1 MKLNLKERNGITLI
15 ALVITIIVLLILA
28 GVTIA
33 TLTGDNGILGK
44 AKTAKTTNDEE
55 KAKEQINI
63 AVMGS
68 YGKDGELNYDDLT
81 KNLRQIGIKGLPKE
95 ASYPLEVTLDG
106 VSATIKANGEV
117 NFTTSG
123 GYTQTGDTITSPD
136 GKTMKVGDY
145 VDYNPTIASKDG
157 TKVEES
163 KLSYTSPTGTASEHG
178 NGYSEQ
184 TFKATKNTQWRV
196 LSIEN
201 GTVELI
207 SRNGIKT
214 FDKDLDFFIKGARG
228 YLYAEQELNEVC
240 KIFGYGY
247 GADTTKGGSYTVGG
261 PLDTLV
267 TGKIEGTGARSITV
281 EDINKIAGVY
291 EENGQMKYSD
301 GTIINS
307 NYGDTTKPTENI
319 KFPTIDI
326 NKGDNIT
333 GISKLAQLKNVKN
346 TEYSYK
352 KDKMANQ
359 DISEIL
365 FENNYWLASRS
376 INTESMYSF
385 CVSFVFGQN
394 VYIGYT
400 GVCYDLDGDFIERDL
415 SGTIRPI
422 VTLKKNV
429 IDLSNIDSNP
439 EGINVWHLK

>member
-1 MKLNLKERNGITLI
+1 MNIIKKFRKSEKGSITVMVLSAMLFLIGTITVSYFAMSNKSIDQNKKVSQIAKQYKASDEDMENEYQKAVNNLKVEDY
-15 ALVITIIVLLILA
+15 V
-28 GVTIA
+28 
-33 TLTGDNGILGK
+33 
-44 AKTAKTTNDEE
+44 
-55 KAKEQINI
+55 
-63 AVMGS
+63 
-68 YGKDGELNYDDLT
+68 
-81 KNLRQIGIKGLPKE
+81 
-95 ASYPLEVTLDG
+95 
-106 VSATIKANGEV
+106 
-117 NFTTSG
+117 
-123 GYTQTGDTITSPD
+123 
-136 GKTMKVGDY
+136 KVGDY

-163 KLSYTSPTGTASEHG
+163 KLSYTSPIGTASEHG
-178 NGYSEQ
+178 NGKTEQ
-184 TFKATKNTQWRV
+184 TFKATANTKWRV
-196 LSIEN
+196 LSIKN

-207 SRNGIKT
+207 SENVIKT
-214 FDKDLDFFIKGARG
+214 FDTNSEFVLRGARG
-228 YLYAEQELNEVC
+228 YLYAEQELNEAC

-247 GADTTKGGSYTVGG
+247 GADITKGGNYTVGG

-346 TEYSYK
+346 TEYSYT

-365 FENNYWLASRS
+365 FGNNYWLASRS
-376 INTESMYSF
+376 INTESTYDF
-385 CVSFVFGQN
+385 CVSYVYGQN
-394 VYIGYT
+394 VYIGNA
-400 GVCYDLDGDFIERDL
+400 GVCYDLDGNFIERDL

>member
-1 MKLNLKERNGITLI
+1 MNIIKKFRKSEKGSITVMVLSAMLFLIGTITVSYFAMSNKSIDQNKKVSQIAKQYKASDEDMENEYQKAVNNLKVEDY
-15 ALVITIIVLLILA
+15 V
-28 GVTIA
+28 
-33 TLTGDNGILGK
+33 
-44 AKTAKTTNDEE
+44 
-55 KAKEQINI
+55 
-63 AVMGS
+63 
-68 YGKDGELNYDDLT
+68 
-81 KNLRQIGIKGLPKE
+81 
-95 ASYPLEVTLDG
+95 
-106 VSATIKANGEV
+106 
-117 NFTTSG
+117 
-123 GYTQTGDTITSPD
+123 
-136 GKTMKVGDY
+136 KVGDY

-163 KLSYTSPTGTASEHG
+163 KLSYTSPIGTASEHG
-178 NGYSEQ
+178 NGKTEQ
-184 TFKATKNTQWRV
+184 TFKATADTKWRV
-196 LSIEN
+196 LSIKN

-207 SRNGIKT
+207 SENVIKT
-214 FDKDLDFFIKGARG
+214 FDTNSEFVLRGARG
-228 YLYAEQELNEVC
+228 YLYAEQELNEAC

-247 GADTTKGGSYTVGG
+247 GADITKGGNYTVGG

-346 TEYSYK
+346 TEYSYT

-365 FENNYWLASRS
+365 FGNNYWLASRS
-376 INTESMYSF
+376 INTESTYDF
-385 CVSFVFGQN
+385 CVSYVFGQN
-394 VYIGYT
+394 VYIGNA
-400 GVCYDLDGDFIERDL
+400 GVCYDLNGNFIERDL

>member
-1 MKLNLKERNGITLI
+1 MNIIKKFRKSEKGSITVMVLSAMLFLIGTITVSYFAMSNKSIDQDKKVSQIAKQYKASDEDMENEYQKAVNNLKVEDY
-15 ALVITIIVLLILA
+15 V
-28 GVTIA
+28 
-33 TLTGDNGILGK
+33 
-44 AKTAKTTNDEE
+44 
-55 KAKEQINI
+55 
-63 AVMGS
+63 
-68 YGKDGELNYDDLT
+68 
-81 KNLRQIGIKGLPKE
+81 
-95 ASYPLEVTLDG
+95 
-106 VSATIKANGEV
+106 
-117 NFTTSG
+117 
-123 GYTQTGDTITSPD
+123 
-136 GKTMKVGDY
+136 KVGDY

-163 KLSYTSPTGTASEHG
+163 KLSYTSPIGTASEHG
-178 NGYSEQ
+178 NRKTEQ
-184 TFKATKNTQWRV
+184 TFKATADTKWRV
-196 LSIEN
+196 LSIKN
-201 GTVELI
+201 DTVELI
-207 SRNGIKT
+207 SENVIKT
-214 FDKDLDFFIKGARG
+214 FDTNSEFVLRGARG
-228 YLYAEQELNEVC
+228 YLYAEQELNEAC

-247 GADTTKGGSYTVGG
+247 GADTTKGGNYTVGG

-352 KDKMANQ
+352 KDKIANQ

-365 FENNYWLASRS
+365 FGNNYWLASRS
-376 INTESMYSF
+376 INTESTYDF
-385 CVSFVFGQN
+385 CVSCVYGQN
-394 VYIGYT
+394 VYIGNA
-400 GVCYDLDGDFIERDL
+400 GVCYDLNGNFIERDL
-415 SGTIRPI
+415 SRTIRPI

>member
-1 MKLNLKERNGITLI
+1 MNIIKKFRKSEKGSITVMVLSSMLFLIGTITVSYFAMSNKSIDQNKKVSQIAKQYKASDEDMENEYQKAVNNLKVEDY
-15 ALVITIIVLLILA
+15 V
-28 GVTIA
+28 
-33 TLTGDNGILGK
+33 
-44 AKTAKTTNDEE
+44 
-55 KAKEQINI
+55 
-63 AVMGS
+63 
-68 YGKDGELNYDDLT
+68 
-81 KNLRQIGIKGLPKE
+81 
-95 ASYPLEVTLDG
+95 
-106 VSATIKANGEV
+106 
-117 NFTTSG
+117 
-123 GYTQTGDTITSPD
+123 
-136 GKTMKVGDY
+136 KVGDY

-178 NGYSEQ
+178 NGKTEQ
-184 TFKATKNTQWRV
+184 TFKATADTKWRV
-196 LSIEN
+196 LSIKN

-207 SRNGIKT
+207 SENVIKT
-214 FDKDLDFFIKGARG
+214 FDTNSEFVLRGARG
-228 YLYAEQELNEVC
+228 YLYAEQELNEAC

-247 GADTTKGGSYTVGG
+247 GADTTKGGNYTVGG

-346 TEYSYK
+346 TEYSYT

-365 FENNYWLASRS
+365 FGNNYWLASRS
-376 INTESMYSF
+376 INTESTYDF

>member
-1 MKLNLKERNGITLI
+1 MNIIKKFRKSEKGSITVMVLSAMLFLIGTITVSYFAMSNKSIDQNKKVSQIAKQYKASDEDMEKEYQKAVNNLKVEDY
-15 ALVITIIVLLILA
+15 V
-28 GVTIA
+28 
-33 TLTGDNGILGK
+33 
-44 AKTAKTTNDEE
+44 
-55 KAKEQINI
+55 
-63 AVMGS
+63 
-68 YGKDGELNYDDLT
+68 
-81 KNLRQIGIKGLPKE
+81 
-95 ASYPLEVTLDG
+95 
-106 VSATIKANGEV
+106 
-117 NFTTSG
+117 
-123 GYTQTGDTITSPD
+123 
-136 GKTMKVGDY
+136 KVGDY

-261 PLDTLV
+261 TLDTLV

>member
-1 MKLNLKERNGITLI
+1 MNIIKKFRKSEKGSITVMVLSAMLFLIGTITVSYFAMSNKSIDQNKKVSQIAKQYKASDEDMENEYQKAVNNLKVEDY
-15 ALVITIIVLLILA
+15 V
-28 GVTIA
+28 
-33 TLTGDNGILGK
+33 
-44 AKTAKTTNDEE
+44 
-55 KAKEQINI
+55 
-63 AVMGS
+63 
-68 YGKDGELNYDDLT
+68 
-81 KNLRQIGIKGLPKE
+81 
-95 ASYPLEVTLDG
+95 
-106 VSATIKANGEV
+106 
-117 NFTTSG
+117 
-123 GYTQTGDTITSPD
+123 
-136 GKTMKVGDY
+136 KVGDY

-163 KLSYTSPTGTASEHG
+163 KLSYTSPIGTASEHG
-178 NGYSEQ
+178 NGKTEQ
-184 TFKATKNTQWRV
+184 TFKATADTKWRV
-196 LSIEN
+196 LSIKN

-207 SRNGIKT
+207 SENVIKT
-214 FDKDLDFFIKGARG
+214 FDTNSEFVLRGARG
-228 YLYAEQELNEVC
+228 YLYAEQELNEAC

-247 GADTTKGGSYTVGG
+247 GADTTKGGNYTVGG

-346 TEYSYK
+346 TDYSYK

-359 DISEIL
+359 DVSEIL
-365 FENNYWLASRS
+365 FGKNYLLASRS
-376 INTESMYSF
+376 INTESTYAF
-385 CVSFVFGQN
+385 CVSFVYGQN
-394 VYIGYT
+394 VYIGDT
-400 GVCYDLDGDFIERDL
+400 GVCYDLDGFFIEREL

>member
-1 MKLNLKERNGITLI
+1 MNIIKKFRKSEKGSITVMVLSAMLFLIGTITVSYFAMSNKSIDQDKKVSQIAKQYKASDEDMENEYQKAVNNLKVEDY
-15 ALVITIIVLLILA
+15 V
-28 GVTIA
+28 
-33 TLTGDNGILGK
+33 
-44 AKTAKTTNDEE
+44 
-55 KAKEQINI
+55 
-63 AVMGS
+63 
-68 YGKDGELNYDDLT
+68 
-81 KNLRQIGIKGLPKE
+81 
-95 ASYPLEVTLDG
+95 
-106 VSATIKANGEV
+106 
-117 NFTTSG
+117 
-123 GYTQTGDTITSPD
+123 
-136 GKTMKVGDY
+136 KVGDY

>member
-1 MKLNLKERNGITLI
+1 MNIIKKFRKSEKGSITVMVLSAMLFLIGTITVSYFAMSNKSIDQNKKVSQIAKQYKASDEDMENEYQKAVNNLKVEDY
-15 ALVITIIVLLILA
+15 V
-28 GVTIA
+28 
-33 TLTGDNGILGK
+33 
-44 AKTAKTTNDEE
+44 
-55 KAKEQINI
+55 
-63 AVMGS
+63 
-68 YGKDGELNYDDLT
+68 
-81 KNLRQIGIKGLPKE
+81 
-95 ASYPLEVTLDG
+95 
-106 VSATIKANGEV
+106 
-117 NFTTSG
+117 
-123 GYTQTGDTITSPD
+123 
-136 GKTMKVGDY
+136 KVGDY

-178 NGYSEQ
+178 NGKTEQ
-184 TFKATKNTQWRV
+184 TFKATADTKWRV
-196 LSIEN
+196 LSIKN

-207 SRNGIKT
+207 SENVIKT
-214 FDKDLDFFIKGARG
+214 FDTNSEFVLRGARG
-228 YLYAEQELNEVC
+228 YLYAEQELNEAC

-247 GADTTKGGSYTVGG
+247 GADTTKGGNYTVGG

-346 TEYSYK
+346 TEYSYTK
-352 KDKMANQ
+352 NKMANQ

-365 FENNYWLASRS
+365 FGNNYWLASRS
-376 INTESMYSF
+376 INTESTYAF
-385 CVSFVFGQN
+385 CVSFVYGQN
-394 VYIGYT
+394 VYIGKT
-400 GVCYDLDGDFIERDL
+400 GVCYDLNGFFIEREL

>member
-1 MKLNLKERNGITLI
+1 MNIIKKFRKSEKGSITVMVLSAMLFLIGTITVSYFAMSNKSIDQDKKVSQIAKQYKASDEDMENEYQKAVNNLKVEDY
-15 ALVITIIVLLILA
+15 V
-28 GVTIA
+28 
-33 TLTGDNGILGK
+33 
-44 AKTAKTTNDEE
+44 
-55 KAKEQINI
+55 
-63 AVMGS
+63 
-68 YGKDGELNYDDLT
+68 
-81 KNLRQIGIKGLPKE
+81 
-95 ASYPLEVTLDG
+95 
-106 VSATIKANGEV
+106 
-117 NFTTSG
+117 
-123 GYTQTGDTITSPD
+123 
-136 GKTMKVGDY
+136 KVGDY

-163 KLSYTSPTGTASEHG
+163 KLSYTSPIGTASEHG
-178 NGYSEQ
+178 NGKTEQ
-184 TFKATKNTQWRV
+184 TFKATADTKWRV
-196 LSIEN
+196 LSIKN

-207 SRNGIKT
+207 SENVIKT
-214 FDKDLDFFIKGARG
+214 FDTNSEFVLRGARG
-228 YLYAEQELNEVC
+228 YLYAEQELNEAC

-247 GADTTKGGSYTVGG
+247 GADITKGGNYTVGG

-346 TEYSYK
+346 TEYSYT

-365 FENNYWLASRS
+365 FGNNYWLASRS
-376 INTESMYSF
+376 INTESTYDF
-385 CVSFVFGQN
+385 CVSYVYGQN
-394 VYIGYT
+394 VYIGNA
-400 GVCYDLDGDFIERDL
+400 GVCYDLDGNFIERDL

>member
-1 MKLNLKERNGITLI
+1 MNIIKKFRKSEKGSITVMVLSAMLFLIGTITVSYFAMSNKSIDQNKKVSQIAKQYKASDEDMEKEYQKAVNNLKVEDY
-15 ALVITIIVLLILA
+15 V
-28 GVTIA
+28 
-33 TLTGDNGILGK
+33 
-44 AKTAKTTNDEE
+44 
-55 KAKEQINI
+55 
-63 AVMGS
+63 
-68 YGKDGELNYDDLT
+68 
-81 KNLRQIGIKGLPKE
+81 
-95 ASYPLEVTLDG
+95 
-106 VSATIKANGEV
+106 
-117 NFTTSG
+117 
-123 GYTQTGDTITSPD
+123 
-136 GKTMKVGDY
+136 KVGDY

-178 NGYSEQ
+178 NGKTEQ
-184 TFKATKNTQWRV
+184 TFKATADTKWRV
-196 LSIEN
+196 LSIKN

-207 SRNGIKT
+207 SENVIKT
-214 FDKDLDFFIKGARG
+214 FDTNSEFVLRGARG
-228 YLYAEQELNEVC
+228 YLYAEQELNEAC

-247 GADTTKGGSYTVGG
+247 GADTTKGGNYTVGG

-365 FENNYWLASRS
+365 FGNNYWLASRS
-376 INTESMYSF
+376 INTESTYDF
-385 CVSFVFGQN
+385 CVRYVYGQN
-394 VYIGYT
+394 VYIGNA
-400 GVCYDLDGDFIERDL
+400 GVCYDLNGNFIERDL

>member
-1 MKLNLKERNGITLI
+1 MNIIKKFRKSEKGSITVMVLSAMLFLIGTITVSYFAMSNKSIDQDKKVSQIAKQYKASDEDMENEYQKAVNNLKVEDY
-15 ALVITIIVLLILA
+15 V
-28 GVTIA
+28 
-33 TLTGDNGILGK
+33 
-44 AKTAKTTNDEE
+44 
-55 KAKEQINI
+55 
-63 AVMGS
+63 
-68 YGKDGELNYDDLT
+68 
-81 KNLRQIGIKGLPKE
+81 
-95 ASYPLEVTLDG
+95 
-106 VSATIKANGEV
+106 
-117 NFTTSG
+117 
-123 GYTQTGDTITSPD
+123 
-136 GKTMKVGDY
+136 KVGDY

-163 KLSYTSPTGTASEHG
+163 KLSYTSPIGTASEHG
-178 NGYSEQ
+178 NGKTEQ
-184 TFKATKNTQWRV
+184 TFKATADTKWRV
-196 LSIEN
+196 LSIKN

-207 SRNGIKT
+207 SENVIKT
-214 FDKDLDFFIKGARG
+214 FDTNSEFVLRGARG
-228 YLYAEQELNEVC
+228 YLYAEQELNEAC

-247 GADTTKGGSYTVGG
+247 GADTTKGGNYTVGG

-352 KDKMANQ
+352 KDKIANQ

-365 FENNYWLASRS
+365 FGNNYWLASRS
-376 INTESMYSF
+376 INTESTYDF
-385 CVSFVFGQN
+385 CVSCVDGQN
-394 VYIGYT
+394 VYIGNA
-400 GVCYDLDGDFIERDL
+400 GVCYDLNGNFIERDL
-415 SGTIRPI
+415 SRTIRPI

>member
-1 MKLNLKERNGITLI
+1 MNIIKKFRKSEKGSITVMVLSAMLFLIGTITVSYFAMSNKSIDQDKKVSQIAKQYKASDEDMENEYQKAVNNLKVEDY
-15 ALVITIIVLLILA
+15 V
-28 GVTIA
+28 
-33 TLTGDNGILGK
+33 
-44 AKTAKTTNDEE
+44 
-55 KAKEQINI
+55 
-63 AVMGS
+63 
-68 YGKDGELNYDDLT
+68 
-81 KNLRQIGIKGLPKE
+81 
-95 ASYPLEVTLDG
+95 
-106 VSATIKANGEV
+106 
-117 NFTTSG
+117 
-123 GYTQTGDTITSPD
+123 
-136 GKTMKVGDY
+136 KVGDY

-163 KLSYTSPTGTASEHG
+163 KLSYTSPIGTASEHG
-178 NGYSEQ
+178 NGKTEQ
-184 TFKATKNTQWRV
+184 TFKATEDTQWRV

-247 GADTTKGGSYTVGG
+247 GADTTKGGKYTVGG

-346 TEYSYK
+346 TDYSYK

-365 FENNYWLASRS
+365 FGNNYWLASRS
-376 INTESMYSF
+376 INTESTYDF
-385 CVSFVFGQN
+385 CVSYVYGQN
-394 VYIGYT
+394 GYIGNA
-400 GVCYDLDGDFIERDL
+400 GVCYDLNGNFIERDL

>member
-1 MKLNLKERNGITLI
+1 MNIIKKFRKSEKGSIKVMVLSAMLFLIGTITVSYFAMSNKSIDQDKKVSQIAKQYKASDEDMENEYQKAVNNLKVEDY
-15 ALVITIIVLLILA
+15 V
-28 GVTIA
+28 
-33 TLTGDNGILGK
+33 
-44 AKTAKTTNDEE
+44 
-55 KAKEQINI
+55 
-63 AVMGS
+63 
-68 YGKDGELNYDDLT
+68 
-81 KNLRQIGIKGLPKE
+81 
-95 ASYPLEVTLDG
+95 
-106 VSATIKANGEV
+106 
-117 NFTTSG
+117 
-123 GYTQTGDTITSPD
+123 
-136 GKTMKVGDY
+136 KVGDY

-163 KLSYTSPTGTASEHG
+163 KLSYTSPIGTASEHG
-178 NGYSEQ
+178 NGKTEQ
-184 TFKATKNTQWRV
+184 TFKATADTKWRV
-196 LSIEN
+196 LSIKN

-207 SRNGIKT
+207 SENVIKT
-214 FDKDLDFFIKGARG
+214 FDTNSEFVLRGARG
-228 YLYAEQELNEVC
+228 YLYAEQELNEAC

-247 GADTTKGGSYTVGG
+247 GADTTKGGNYTVGG

-319 KFPTIDI
+319 KFPTMDI

-352 KDKMANQ
+352 KDKIANQ

-365 FENNYWLASRS
+365 FGNNYWLASRS
-376 INTESMYSF
+376 INTESTYDF
-385 CVSFVFGQN
+385 CVSCVYGQN
-394 VYIGYT
+394 VYIGNA
-400 GVCYDLDGDFIERDL
+400 GVCYDLNGNFIERDL
-415 SGTIRPI
+415 SRTIRPI

>member
-1 MKLNLKERNGITLI
+1 MNIIKKFRKSEKGSITVMVLSAMLFLIGTITVSYFAISNKSIDQNKKVSQIAKQYKASDEDMENEYQKAVNNLKVEDY
-15 ALVITIIVLLILA
+15 V
-28 GVTIA
+28 
-33 TLTGDNGILGK
+33 
-44 AKTAKTTNDEE
+44 
-55 KAKEQINI
+55 
-63 AVMGS
+63 
-68 YGKDGELNYDDLT
+68 
-81 KNLRQIGIKGLPKE
+81 
-95 ASYPLEVTLDG
+95 
-106 VSATIKANGEV
+106 
-117 NFTTSG
+117 
-123 GYTQTGDTITSPD
+123 
-136 GKTMKVGDY
+136 KVGDY

-157 TKVEES
+157 TKVEEN

-178 NGYSEQ
+178 NGKTEQ
-184 TFKATKNTQWRV
+184 TFKATADTKWRV
-196 LSIEN
+196 LSIKN

-207 SRNGIKT
+207 SENVIKT
-214 FDKDLDFFIKGARG
+214 FDTNSEFVLRGARG
-228 YLYAEQELNEVC
+228 YLYAEQELNEAC

-346 TEYSYK
+346 TDYSYK

-365 FENNYWLASRS
+365 FGNNYWLASRS
-376 INTESMYSF
+376 INTESTYDF
-385 CVSFVFGQN
+385 CVSYVYGQN
-394 VYIGYT
+394 GYIGNA
-400 GVCYDLDGDFIERDL
+400 GVCYDLNGNFIERDL

>member
-1 MKLNLKERNGITLI
+1 MNIIKKFRKSEKGSITVMVLSAMLFLIGTITVSYFAMSNKSIDQNKKVSQIAKQYKASDEDMENEYQKAVNNLKVEDY
-15 ALVITIIVLLILA
+15 V
-28 GVTIA
+28 
-33 TLTGDNGILGK
+33 
-44 AKTAKTTNDEE
+44 
-55 KAKEQINI
+55 
-63 AVMGS
+63 
-68 YGKDGELNYDDLT
+68 
-81 KNLRQIGIKGLPKE
+81 
-95 ASYPLEVTLDG
+95 
-106 VSATIKANGEV
+106 
-117 NFTTSG
+117 
-123 GYTQTGDTITSPD
+123 
-136 GKTMKVGDY
+136 KVGDY

-157 TKVEES
+157 TKVEEN

-184 TFKATKNTQWRV
+184 TFKATENTQWRV

-346 TEYSYK
+346 TEYSYT

-365 FENNYWLASRS
+365 FGNNYWLASRS
-376 INTESMYSF
+376 INTESTYDF
-385 CVSFVFGQN
+385 CVSCVFGQN
-394 VYIGYT
+394 VYIGDT
-400 GVCYDLDGDFIERDL
+400 GVCYDLNGFFIEREL

>member
-1 MKLNLKERNGITLI
+1 MNIIKKFRKSEKGSITVMVLSAMLFLIGTITVSYFAMSNKSIDQDKKVSQIAKQYKASDEDMENEYQKAVNNLKVEDY
-15 ALVITIIVLLILA
+15 V
-28 GVTIA
+28 
-33 TLTGDNGILGK
+33 
-44 AKTAKTTNDEE
+44 
-55 KAKEQINI
+55 
-63 AVMGS
+63 
-68 YGKDGELNYDDLT
+68 
-81 KNLRQIGIKGLPKE
+81 
-95 ASYPLEVTLDG
+95 
-106 VSATIKANGEV
+106 
-117 NFTTSG
+117 
-123 GYTQTGDTITSPD
+123 
-136 GKTMKVGDY
+136 KVGDY

-163 KLSYTSPTGTASEHG
+163 KLSYTSPIGTASEHG
-178 NGYSEQ
+178 NGKTEQ
-184 TFKATKNTQWRV
+184 TFKATADTKWRV
-196 LSIEN
+196 LSIKN

-207 SRNGIKT
+207 SENVIKT
-214 FDKDLDFFIKGARG
+214 FDTNSEFVLRGARG
-228 YLYAEQELNEVC
+228 YLYAEQELNEAC

-247 GADTTKGGSYTVGG
+247 GADTTKGGNYTVGG

-352 KDKMANQ
+352 KDKIANQ

-365 FENNYWLASRS
+365 FGNNYWLASRS
-376 INTESMYSF
+376 INTESTYDF
-385 CVSFVFGQN
+385 CVSCVYGQN
-394 VYIGYT
+394 VYIGNA
-400 GVCYDLDGDFIERDL
+400 GVCYDLNGNFIEKDL
-415 SGTIRPI
+415 SRTIRPI

>member
-1 MKLNLKERNGITLI
+1 MNIIKKFRKSEKGSITVMVLSAMLFLIGTITVSYFAMSNKSIDQNKKVSQIAKQYKASDEDMENEYQKAVNNLKVEDY
-15 ALVITIIVLLILA
+15 V
-28 GVTIA
+28 
-33 TLTGDNGILGK
+33 
-44 AKTAKTTNDEE
+44 
-55 KAKEQINI
+55 
-63 AVMGS
+63 
-68 YGKDGELNYDDLT
+68 
-81 KNLRQIGIKGLPKE
+81 
-95 ASYPLEVTLDG
+95 
-106 VSATIKANGEV
+106 
-117 NFTTSG
+117 
-123 GYTQTGDTITSPD
+123 
-136 GKTMKVGDY
+136 KVRDY

-163 KLSYTSPTGTASEHG
+163 KLSYTSPIGTASEHG
-178 NGYSEQ
+178 NGKTEQ
-184 TFKATKNTQWRV
+184 TFKATADTKWRV
-196 LSIEN
+196 LSIKN

-207 SRNGIKT
+207 SENVIKT
-214 FDKDLDFFIKGARG
+214 FDTNSEFVLRGARG
-228 YLYAEQELNEVC
+228 YLYAEQELNEAC

-247 GADTTKGGSYTVGG
+247 GADTTKGGNYTVGG

-346 TEYSYK
+346 TEYSYT

-365 FENNYWLASRS
+365 FGNNYWLASRS
-376 INTESMYSF
+376 INTESTYDF
-385 CVSFVFGQN
+385 CVSYVYGQN
-394 VYIGYT
+394 GYIGNA
-400 GVCYDLDGDFIERDL
+400 GVCYDLNGNFIERDL

>member
-1 MKLNLKERNGITLI
+1 MNIIKKFRKSEKGSITVMVLSAMLFLIGTITVSYFAMSNKSIDQDKKVSQIAKQYKASDEDMEKEYQKAVNNLKVEDY
-15 ALVITIIVLLILA
+15 V
-28 GVTIA
+28 
-33 TLTGDNGILGK
+33 
-44 AKTAKTTNDEE
+44 
-55 KAKEQINI
+55 
-63 AVMGS
+63 
-68 YGKDGELNYDDLT
+68 
-81 KNLRQIGIKGLPKE
+81 
-95 ASYPLEVTLDG
+95 
-106 VSATIKANGEV
+106 
-117 NFTTSG
+117 
-123 GYTQTGDTITSPD
+123 
-136 GKTMKVGDY
+136 KVGDY

-365 FENNYWLASRS
+365 FGNNYWLASRS
-376 INTESMYSF
+376 INTESTYDF

>member
-1 MKLNLKERNGITLI
+1 MNIIKKFRKSEKGSITVMVLSAMLFLIGTITVSYFAMSNKSIDQNKKVSQIAKQYKASDEDMENEYQKAVNNLKVEDY
-15 ALVITIIVLLILA
+15 V
-28 GVTIA
+28 
-33 TLTGDNGILGK
+33 
-44 AKTAKTTNDEE
+44 
-55 KAKEQINI
+55 
-63 AVMGS
+63 
-68 YGKDGELNYDDLT
+68 
-81 KNLRQIGIKGLPKE
+81 
-95 ASYPLEVTLDG
+95 
-106 VSATIKANGEV
+106 
-117 NFTTSG
+117 
-123 GYTQTGDTITSPD
+123 
-136 GKTMKVGDY
+136 KVGDY

-163 KLSYTSPTGTASEHG
+163 KLSYTSPIGTASEHG
-178 NGYSEQ
+178 NGKTEQ
-184 TFKATKNTQWRV
+184 TFKATADTKWRV
-196 LSIEN
+196 LSIKN

-207 SRNGIKT
+207 SENVIKT
-214 FDKDLDFFIKGARG
+214 FDTNSEFVLRGARG
-228 YLYAEQELNEVC
+228 YLYAEQELNEAC

-247 GADTTKGGSYTVGG
+247 GADTTKGGNYTVGG

-346 TEYSYK
+346 TDYSYK

-359 DISEIL
+359 DVSEIL
-365 FENNYWLASRS
+365 FGKNYWLASRS
-376 INTESMYSF
+376 INTESTYAF
-385 CVSFVFGQN
+385 CVSFVYGQN
-394 VYIGYT
+394 VYIGDT
-400 GVCYDLDGDFIERDL
+400 GVCYDLDGFFIEREL

>member
-1 MKLNLKERNGITLI
+1 MNIIKKFRKSEKGSITVMVLSAMLFLIGTITVSYFAMSNKSIDQNKKVSQIAKQYKASDEDMENEYQKAVNNLKVEDY
-15 ALVITIIVLLILA
+15 V
-28 GVTIA
+28 
-33 TLTGDNGILGK
+33 
-44 AKTAKTTNDEE
+44 
-55 KAKEQINI
+55 
-63 AVMGS
+63 
-68 YGKDGELNYDDLT
+68 
-81 KNLRQIGIKGLPKE
+81 
-95 ASYPLEVTLDG
+95 
-106 VSATIKANGEV
+106 
-117 NFTTSG
+117 
-123 GYTQTGDTITSPD
+123 
-136 GKTMKVGDY
+136 KVGDY

-157 TKVEES
+157 TKVEEN

-178 NGYSEQ
+178 NGKTEQ
-184 TFKATKNTQWRV
+184 TFKATADTKWRV
-196 LSIEN
+196 LSIKN

-207 SRNGIKT
+207 SENVIKT
-214 FDKDLDFFIKGARG
+214 FDTNSEFVLRGARG
-228 YLYAEQELNEVC
+228 YLYAEQELNEAC

-247 GADTTKGGSYTVGG
+247 GADTTKGGNYTVGG

-281 EDINKIAGVY
+281 EDINVITGYNPKIAGVY

-346 TEYSYK
+346 TEYSYT

-365 FENNYWLASRS
+365 FGNNYWLASRS
-376 INTESMYSF
+376 INTESTYDF

-394 VYIGYT
+394 VYIGDT
-400 GVCYDLDGDFIERDL
+400 GVCYDLNGFFIEREL
-415 SGTIRPI
+415 SETIRPI

>member
-1 MKLNLKERNGITLI
+1 MNIIKKFRKSEKGSITVMVLSAMLFLIGTITVSYFAMSNKSIDQNKKVSQIAKQYKASDEDMENEYQKAVNNLKVEDY
-15 ALVITIIVLLILA
+15 V
-28 GVTIA
+28 
-33 TLTGDNGILGK
+33 
-44 AKTAKTTNDEE
+44 
-55 KAKEQINI
+55 
-63 AVMGS
+63 
-68 YGKDGELNYDDLT
+68 
-81 KNLRQIGIKGLPKE
+81 
-95 ASYPLEVTLDG
+95 
-106 VSATIKANGEV
+106 
-117 NFTTSG
+117 
-123 GYTQTGDTITSPD
+123 
-136 GKTMKVGDY
+136 KVGDY

-163 KLSYTSPTGTASEHG
+163 KLSYTSPIGTASEHG
-178 NGYSEQ
+178 NGKTEQ
-184 TFKATKNTQWRV
+184 TFKATADTKWRV
-196 LSIEN
+196 LSIKN

-207 SRNGIKT
+207 SENVIKT
-214 FDKDLDFFIKGARG
+214 FDTNSEFVLRGARG
-228 YLYAEQELNEVC
+228 YLYAEQELNEAC

-247 GADTTKGGSYTVGG
+247 GADTTKGGNYTVGG

-326 NKGDNIT
+326 NRGDNIT

-346 TEYSYK
+346 TEYSYT

-365 FENNYWLASRS
+365 FGNNYWLASRS
-376 INTESMYSF
+376 INTESTYDF
-385 CVSFVFGQN
+385 CVSYVFGQN
-394 VYIGYT
+394 VYIGDT
-400 GVCYDLDGDFIERDL
+400 GVCYDLNGFFIEREL

>member
-1 MKLNLKERNGITLI
+1 MNIIKKFRKSEKGSITVMVLSAMLFLIGTITVSYFAMSNKSIDQDKKVSQIAKQYKASDEDMENEYQKAVNNLKVEDY
-15 ALVITIIVLLILA
+15 V
-28 GVTIA
+28 
-33 TLTGDNGILGK
+33 
-44 AKTAKTTNDEE
+44 
-55 KAKEQINI
+55 
-63 AVMGS
+63 
-68 YGKDGELNYDDLT
+68 
-81 KNLRQIGIKGLPKE
+81 
-95 ASYPLEVTLDG
+95 
-106 VSATIKANGEV
+106 
-117 NFTTSG
+117 
-123 GYTQTGDTITSPD
+123 
-136 GKTMKVGDY
+136 KVGDY

-163 KLSYTSPTGTASEHG
+163 KLSYTSPIGTASEHG
-178 NGYSEQ
+178 NGKTEQ
-184 TFKATKNTQWRV
+184 TFKATADTKWRV
-196 LSIEN
+196 LSIKN

-207 SRNGIKT
+207 SENVIKT
-214 FDKDLDFFIKGARG
+214 FDTNSEFVLRGARG
-228 YLYAEQELNEVC
+228 YLYAEQELNEAC

-247 GADTTKGGSYTVGG
+247 GADTTKGGNYTVGG

-352 KDKMANQ
+352 KDKIANQ

-365 FENNYWLASRS
+365 FGNNYWLASRS
-376 INTESMYSF
+376 INTESTYDF
-385 CVSFVFGQN
+385 CVSCVYGQN
-394 VYIGYT
+394 VYIGNA
-400 GVCYDLDGDFIERDL
+400 GVCYDLDGNFIERDL

>member
-1 MKLNLKERNGITLI
+1 MNIIKKFRKSEKGSITVMVLSAMLFLIGTITVSYFAMSNKSIDQDKKVSQIAKQYKASDEDMEKEYQKAVNNLKVEDY
-15 ALVITIIVLLILA
+15 V
-28 GVTIA
+28 
-33 TLTGDNGILGK
+33 
-44 AKTAKTTNDEE
+44 
-55 KAKEQINI
+55 
-63 AVMGS
+63 
-68 YGKDGELNYDDLT
+68 
-81 KNLRQIGIKGLPKE
+81 
-95 ASYPLEVTLDG
+95 
-106 VSATIKANGEV
+106 
-117 NFTTSG
+117 
-123 GYTQTGDTITSPD
+123 
-136 GKTMKVGDY
+136 KVGDY

-163 KLSYTSPTGTASEHG
+163 KLSYTSPIGTASEHG
-178 NGYSEQ
+178 NGKTEQ
-184 TFKATKNTQWRV
+184 TFKATADTKWRV
-196 LSIEN
+196 LSIKN

-207 SRNGIKT
+207 SENVIKT
-214 FDKDLDFFIKGARG
+214 FDTNSEFVLRGARG
-228 YLYAEQELNEVC
+228 YLYAEQELNEAC

-247 GADTTKGGSYTVGG
+247 GADTTKGGNYTVGG

-352 KDKMANQ
+352 KDKIANQ

-365 FENNYWLASRS
+365 FGNNYWLASRS
-376 INTESMYSF
+376 INTESTYDF
-385 CVSFVFGQN
+385 CVSCVYGQN
-394 VYIGYT
+394 VYIGNA
-400 GVCYDLDGDFIERDL
+400 GVCYDLNGNFIERDL
-415 SGTIRPI
+415 SRTIRPI

>member
-1 MKLNLKERNGITLI
+1 MNIIKKFRKSEKGSITVMVLSAMLFLIGTITVSYFAMSNKSIDQNKKVSQIAKQYKASDEDMENEYQKAVNNLKVEDY
-15 ALVITIIVLLILA
+15 V
-28 GVTIA
+28 
-33 TLTGDNGILGK
+33 
-44 AKTAKTTNDEE
+44 
-55 KAKEQINI
+55 
-63 AVMGS
+63 
-68 YGKDGELNYDDLT
+68 
-81 KNLRQIGIKGLPKE
+81 
-95 ASYPLEVTLDG
+95 
-106 VSATIKANGEV
+106 
-117 NFTTSG
+117 
-123 GYTQTGDTITSPD
+123 
-136 GKTMKVGDY
+136 KVGDY

-163 KLSYTSPTGTASEHG
+163 KLSYTSPIGTASEHG
-178 NGYSEQ
+178 NGKTEQ
-184 TFKATKNTQWRV
+184 TFKATADTKWRV
-196 LSIEN
+196 LSIKN

-207 SRNGIKT
+207 SENVIKT
-214 FDKDLDFFIKGARG
+214 FDTNSEFVLRGARG
-228 YLYAEQELNEVC
+228 YLYAEQELNEAC

-247 GADTTKGGSYTVGG
+247 GADITKGGNYTVGG

>member
-1 MKLNLKERNGITLI
+1 MNIIKKFRKSEKGSITVMVLSAMLFLIGTITVSYFAMSNKSIDQNKKVSQIAKQYKASDEDMENEYQKAVNNLKVEDY
-15 ALVITIIVLLILA
+15 V
-28 GVTIA
+28 
-33 TLTGDNGILGK
+33 
-44 AKTAKTTNDEE
+44 
-55 KAKEQINI
+55 
-63 AVMGS
+63 
-68 YGKDGELNYDDLT
+68 
-81 KNLRQIGIKGLPKE
+81 
-95 ASYPLEVTLDG
+95 
-106 VSATIKANGEV
+106 
-117 NFTTSG
+117 
-123 GYTQTGDTITSPD
+123 
-136 GKTMKVGDY
+136 KVGDY

-157 TKVEES
+157 TKVEEN

-178 NGYSEQ
+178 NGKTEQ
-184 TFKATKNTQWRV
+184 TFKATADTKWRV
-196 LSIEN
+196 LSIKN

-207 SRNGIKT
+207 SENVIKT
-214 FDKDLDFFIKGARG
+214 FDTNSEFVLRGARG
-228 YLYAEQELNEVC
+228 YLYAEQELNEAC

-247 GADTTKGGSYTVGG
+247 GADTTKGGNYTVGG

-346 TEYSYK
+346 TEYSYTK
-352 KDKMANQ
+352 NKMANQ

-365 FENNYWLASRS
+365 FGNNYWLASRS
-376 INTESMYSF
+376 INTESTYAF
-385 CVSFVFGQN
+385 CVSFVYGQN
-394 VYIGYT
+394 VYIGKT
-400 GVCYDLDGDFIERDL
+400 GVCYDLNGFFIEREL

>member
-1 MKLNLKERNGITLI
+1 MNIIKKFRKSEKGSITVMVLSAMLFLIGTITVSYFAMSNKSIDQDKKVSQIAKQYKASDEDMENEYQKAVNNLKVEDY
-15 ALVITIIVLLILA
+15 V
-28 GVTIA
+28 
-33 TLTGDNGILGK
+33 
-44 AKTAKTTNDEE
+44 
-55 KAKEQINI
+55 
-63 AVMGS
+63 
-68 YGKDGELNYDDLT
+68 
-81 KNLRQIGIKGLPKE
+81 
-95 ASYPLEVTLDG
+95 
-106 VSATIKANGEV
+106 
-117 NFTTSG
+117 
-123 GYTQTGDTITSPD
+123 
-136 GKTMKVGDY
+136 KVGDY

-163 KLSYTSPTGTASEHG
+163 KLSYTSPIGTASEHG
-178 NGYSEQ
+178 NGKTEQ
-184 TFKATKNTQWRV
+184 TFKATADTKWRV
-196 LSIEN
+196 LSIKN

-207 SRNGIKT
+207 SENVIKT
-214 FDKDLDFFIKGARG
+214 FDTNSEFVLRGARG
-228 YLYAEQELNEVC
+228 YLYAEQELNEAC

-247 GADTTKGGSYTVGG
+247 GADTTKGGNYTVGG

-352 KDKMANQ
+352 KDKIANQ

-365 FENNYWLASRS
+365 FGNNYWLASRS
-376 INTESMYSF
+376 INTESTYDF
-385 CVSFVFGQN
+385 CVSCVYGQN
-394 VYIGYT
+394 VYIGNA
-400 GVCYDLDGDFIERDL
+400 GVCYDLNGNFIERDL
-415 SGTIRPI
+415 SRTIRPI

>member
-1 MKLNLKERNGITLI
+1 MNIIKKFRKSEKGSITVMVLSAMLFLIGTITVSYFAMSNKSIDQDKKVSQIAKQYKASDEDMENEYQKAVNNLKVEDY
-15 ALVITIIVLLILA
+15 V
-28 GVTIA
+28 
-33 TLTGDNGILGK
+33 
-44 AKTAKTTNDEE
+44 
-55 KAKEQINI
+55 
-63 AVMGS
+63 
-68 YGKDGELNYDDLT
+68 
-81 KNLRQIGIKGLPKE
+81 
-95 ASYPLEVTLDG
+95 
-106 VSATIKANGEV
+106 
-117 NFTTSG
+117 
-123 GYTQTGDTITSPD
+123 
-136 GKTMKVGDY
+136 KVGDY

-163 KLSYTSPTGTASEHG
+163 KLSYTSPIGTASEHG
-178 NGYSEQ
+178 NGKTEQ
-184 TFKATKNTQWRV
+184 TFKATADTKWRV
-196 LSIEN
+196 LSIKN

-207 SRNGIKT
+207 SENVIKT
-214 FDKDLDFFIKGARG
+214 FDTNSEFVLRAARG
-228 YLYAEQELNEVC
+228 YLYAEQELNEAC

-247 GADTTKGGSYTVGG
+247 GADTTKGGNYTVGG

-352 KDKMANQ
+352 KDKIANQ

-365 FENNYWLASRS
+365 FGNNYWLASRS
-376 INTESMYSF
+376 INTESTYDF
-385 CVSFVFGQN
+385 CVSCVYGQN
-394 VYIGYT
+394 VYIGNA
-400 GVCYDLDGDFIERDL
+400 GVCYDLNGNFIERDL
-415 SGTIRPI
+415 SRTIRPI

>member
-1 MKLNLKERNGITLI
+1 MNIIKKFRKSEKGSITVMVLSAMLFLIGTITVSYFAMSNKSIDQNKKVSQIAKQYKASDEDMEKEYQKAINNLKVEDY
-15 ALVITIIVLLILA
+15 V
-28 GVTIA
+28 
-33 TLTGDNGILGK
+33 
-44 AKTAKTTNDEE
+44 
-55 KAKEQINI
+55 
-63 AVMGS
+63 
-68 YGKDGELNYDDLT
+68 
-81 KNLRQIGIKGLPKE
+81 
-95 ASYPLEVTLDG
+95 
-106 VSATIKANGEV
+106 
-117 NFTTSG
+117 
-123 GYTQTGDTITSPD
+123 
-136 GKTMKVGDY
+136 KVGDY

-157 TKVEES
+157 TKVEEN
-163 KLSYTSPTGTASEHG
+163 KLSYTSHTGTASEHG
-178 NGYSEQ
+178 NGKTEQ
-184 TFKATKNTQWRV
+184 TFKATANTKWRV
-196 LSIEN
+196 LSIKN

-207 SRNGIKT
+207 SENVIKT
-214 FDKDLDFFIKGARG
+214 FDTNSEFVLRGARG
-228 YLYAEQELNEVC
+228 YLYAEQELNEAC

-319 KFPTIDI
+319 KFPTIDT

-365 FENNYWLASRS
+365 FGNNYWLASRS
-376 INTESMYSF
+376 INTESTYDF
-385 CVSFVFGQN
+385 CVSYVFGQN

>member
-1 MKLNLKERNGITLI
+1 MNIIKKFRKSEKGSITVMVLSAMLFLIGTITVSYFAMSNKSIDQNKKVSQIAKQYKASDEDMEKEYQKAVNNLKVEDY
-15 ALVITIIVLLILA
+15 V
-28 GVTIA
+28 
-33 TLTGDNGILGK
+33 
-44 AKTAKTTNDEE
+44 
-55 KAKEQINI
+55 
-63 AVMGS
+63 
-68 YGKDGELNYDDLT
+68 
-81 KNLRQIGIKGLPKE
+81 
-95 ASYPLEVTLDG
+95 
-106 VSATIKANGEV
+106 
-117 NFTTSG
+117 
-123 GYTQTGDTITSPD
+123 
-136 GKTMKVGDY
+136 KVGDY

-178 NGYSEQ
+178 NGKTEQ
-184 TFKATKNTQWRV
+184 TFKATADTKWRV
-196 LSIEN
+196 LSIKN

-207 SRNGIKT
+207 SENVIKT
-214 FDKDLDFFIKGARG
+214 FDTNSEFVLRGARG
-228 YLYAEQELNEVC
+228 YLYAEQELNEAC

-247 GADTTKGGSYTVGG
+247 GADTTKGGNYTVGG

-365 FENNYWLASRS
+365 FGNNYWLASRS
-376 INTESMYSF
+376 INTESTYDF
-385 CVSFVFGQN
+385 CVSYVYGQN
-394 VYIGYT
+394 VYIGNA
-400 GVCYDLDGDFIERDL
+400 GVCYDLYGNFIERDL

>member
-1 MKLNLKERNGITLI
+1 MNIIKKFRKSEKGSITVMVLSAMLFLIGTITVSYFAMSNKSIDQDKKVSQIAKQYKASDEDMENEYQKAVNNLKVEDY
-15 ALVITIIVLLILA
+15 V
-28 GVTIA
+28 
-33 TLTGDNGILGK
+33 
-44 AKTAKTTNDEE
+44 
-55 KAKEQINI
+55 
-63 AVMGS
+63 
-68 YGKDGELNYDDLT
+68 
-81 KNLRQIGIKGLPKE
+81 
-95 ASYPLEVTLDG
+95 
-106 VSATIKANGEV
+106 
-117 NFTTSG
+117 
-123 GYTQTGDTITSPD
+123 
-136 GKTMKVGDY
+136 KVGDY

-157 TKVEES
+157 TKVEEN

-178 NGYSEQ
+178 NGKTEQ
-184 TFKATKNTQWRV
+184 TFKATADTKWRV
-196 LSIEN
+196 LSIKN

-207 SRNGIKT
+207 SENVIKT
-214 FDKDLDFFIKGARG
+214 FDTNSEFVLRGARG
-228 YLYAEQELNEVC
+228 YLYAEQELNEAC

-247 GADTTKGGSYTVGG
+247 GADTTKGGNYTVGG

-346 TEYSYK
+346 TEYSYTK
-352 KDKMANQ
+352 NKMANQ

-365 FENNYWLASRS
+365 FGNNYWLASRS
-376 INTESMYSF
+376 INTESTYDF
-385 CVSFVFGQN
+385 CVSYVYGQN
-394 VYIGYT
+394 GYIGNA
-400 GVCYDLDGDFIERDL
+400 GVCYDLNGNFIERDL

>member
-1 MKLNLKERNGITLI
+1 MNIIKKFRKSEKGSITVMVLSAMLFLIGTITVSYFAMSNKSIDQNKKVSQIAKQYKASDEDMENEYQKAVNNLKVEDY
-15 ALVITIIVLLILA
+15 V
-28 GVTIA
+28 
-33 TLTGDNGILGK
+33 
-44 AKTAKTTNDEE
+44 
-55 KAKEQINI
+55 
-63 AVMGS
+63 
-68 YGKDGELNYDDLT
+68 
-81 KNLRQIGIKGLPKE
+81 
-95 ASYPLEVTLDG
+95 
-106 VSATIKANGEV
+106 
-117 NFTTSG
+117 
-123 GYTQTGDTITSPD
+123 
-136 GKTMKVGDY
+136 KVGDY

-178 NGYSEQ
+178 NGKTEQ
-184 TFKATKNTQWRV
+184 TFKATADTKWRV
-196 LSIEN
+196 LSIKN

-207 SRNGIKT
+207 SENVIKT
-214 FDKDLDFFIKGARG
+214 FDTNSEFVLRGARG
-228 YLYAEQELNEVC
+228 YLYAEQELNEAC

-247 GADTTKGGSYTVGG
+247 GADTTKGGNYTVGG

-346 TEYSYK
+346 TEYSYTK
-352 KDKMANQ
+352 NKMANQ

-365 FENNYWLASRS
+365 FGNNYWLASRS
-376 INTESMYSF
+376 INTESTDF
-385 CVSFVFGQN
+385 CVSYVYGQN
-394 VYIGYT
+394 VYIGNA
-400 GVCYDLDGDFIERDL
+400 GVCYDLNGNFIERDL
-415 SGTIRPI
+415 SRTIRPI

-429 IDLSNIDSNP
+429 IDLSNNESNP
-439 EGINVWHLK
+439 EGINVWHLR

>member
-1 MKLNLKERNGITLI
+1 MKIIKKFRKSEKGSITVMVLAAMLFLIGVITVSYFAMSNKSIEQNKKVSQIAKQYKASDEDMEKEYQKAINNLKVEDY
-15 ALVITIIVLLILA
+15 V
-28 GVTIA
+28 
-33 TLTGDNGILGK
+33 
-44 AKTAKTTNDEE
+44 
-55 KAKEQINI
+55 
-63 AVMGS
+63 
-68 YGKDGELNYDDLT
+68 
-81 KNLRQIGIKGLPKE
+81 
-95 ASYPLEVTLDG
+95 
-106 VSATIKANGEV
+106 
-117 NFTTSG
+117 
-123 GYTQTGDTITSPD
+123 
-136 GKTMKVGDY
+136 KVGDY

-178 NGYSEQ
+178 NGKTEQ
-184 TFKATKNTQWRV
+184 TFKATADTKWRV
-196 LSIEN
+196 LSIKN

-207 SRNGIKT
+207 SENVIKT
-214 FDKDLDFFIKGARG
+214 FDTNSEFVLRGARG
-228 YLYAEQELNEVC
+228 YLYAEQELNEAC

-247 GADTTKGGSYTVGG
+247 GADTTKGGNYTVGG

-376 INTESMYSF
+376 INTESTCHF
-385 CVSFVFGQN
+385 CVSYVYGQN
-394 VYIGYT
+394 VYIGYA
-400 GVCYDLDGDFIERDL
+400 GVSYYWGRFIERDL
-415 SGTIRPI
+415 SRSIRPI
-422 VTLKKNV
+422 VTLKENV
-429 IDLSNIDSNP
+429 IDLFNKENDSEGVNI
-439 EGINVWHLK
+439 WHLR

>member
-1 MKLNLKERNGITLI
+1 MNIIKKFRKSEKGSITVMVLSAMLFLIGTITVSYFAMSNKSIDQDKKVSQIAKQYKASDEDMENEYQKAVNNLKVEDY
-15 ALVITIIVLLILA
+15 V
-28 GVTIA
+28 
-33 TLTGDNGILGK
+33 
-44 AKTAKTTNDEE
+44 
-55 KAKEQINI
+55 
-63 AVMGS
+63 
-68 YGKDGELNYDDLT
+68 
-81 KNLRQIGIKGLPKE
+81 
-95 ASYPLEVTLDG
+95 
-106 VSATIKANGEV
+106 
-117 NFTTSG
+117 
-123 GYTQTGDTITSPD
+123 
-136 GKTMKVGDY
+136 KVGDY

-163 KLSYTSPTGTASEHG
+163 KLSYTSPIGTASEHG
-178 NGYSEQ
+178 NGKTEQ
-184 TFKATKNTQWRV
+184 TFKATADTKWRV
-196 LSIEN
+196 LSIKN

-207 SRNGIKT
+207 SENVIKT
-214 FDKDLDFFIKGARG
+214 FDTNSEFVLRGARG
-228 YLYAEQELNEVC
+228 YLYAEQELNEAC

-247 GADTTKGGSYTVGG
+247 GADTTKGGNYTVGG

-352 KDKMANQ
+352 KDKIANQ

-365 FENNYWLASRS
+365 FGNNYWLASRS
-376 INTESMYSF
+376 INTESTYDF
-385 CVSFVFGQN
+385 CVSCVYGQN
-394 VYIGYT
+394 VYIGND
-400 GVCYDLDGDFIERDL
+400 GVCYDLNGNFIERDL
-415 SGTIRPI
+415 SRTIRPI

>member
-1 MKLNLKERNGITLI
+1 MNIIKKFRKSEKGSITVMVLSAMLFLIGTITVSYFAMSNKSIDQDKKVSQIAKQYKASDEDMENEYQKAVNNLKVEDY
-15 ALVITIIVLLILA
+15 V
-28 GVTIA
+28 
-33 TLTGDNGILGK
+33 
-44 AKTAKTTNDEE
+44 
-55 KAKEQINI
+55 
-63 AVMGS
+63 
-68 YGKDGELNYDDLT
+68 
-81 KNLRQIGIKGLPKE
+81 
-95 ASYPLEVTLDG
+95 
-106 VSATIKANGEV
+106 
-117 NFTTSG
+117 
-123 GYTQTGDTITSPD
+123 
-136 GKTMKVGDY
+136 KVGDY

-163 KLSYTSPTGTASEHG
+163 KLSYTSPIGTASEHG
-178 NGYSEQ
+178 NGKTEQ
-184 TFKATKNTQWRV
+184 TFKATADTKWRV
-196 LSIEN
+196 LSIKN

-207 SRNGIKT
+207 SENVIKT
-214 FDKDLDFFIKGARG
+214 FDTNSEFVLRGARG
-228 YLYAEQELNEVC
+228 YLYAEQELNEAC

-247 GADTTKGGSYTVGG
+247 GADTTKGGNYTVGG

-352 KDKMANQ
+352 KDKIANQ

-365 FENNYWLASRS
+365 FGNNYWLASRS
-376 INTESMYSF
+376 INTESTYDF
-385 CVSFVFGQN
+385 CVSCVYGQN
-394 VYIGYT
+394 VYIENA
-400 GVCYDLDGDFIERDL
+400 GVCYDLNGNFIERDL
-415 SGTIRPI
+415 SRTIRPI

>member
-1 MKLNLKERNGITLI
+1 MNIIKKFRKSEKGSITVMVLSAMLFLIGTITVSYFAMSNKSIDQDKKVSQIAKQYKASDEDMENEYQKAVNNLKVEDY
-15 ALVITIIVLLILA
+15 V
-28 GVTIA
+28 
-33 TLTGDNGILGK
+33 
-44 AKTAKTTNDEE
+44 
-55 KAKEQINI
+55 
-63 AVMGS
+63 
-68 YGKDGELNYDDLT
+68 
-81 KNLRQIGIKGLPKE
+81 
-95 ASYPLEVTLDG
+95 
-106 VSATIKANGEV
+106 
-117 NFTTSG
+117 
-123 GYTQTGDTITSPD
+123 
-136 GKTMKVGDY
+136 KVGDY

-163 KLSYTSPTGTASEHG
+163 KLSYTSPIGTASEHG
-178 NGYSEQ
+178 NGKTEQ
-184 TFKATKNTQWRV
+184 TFKATADTKWRV
-196 LSIEN
+196 LSIKN

-207 SRNGIKT
+207 SENVIKT
-214 FDKDLDFFIKGARG
+214 FDTNSEFVLRGARG
-228 YLYAEQELNEVC
+228 YLYAEQELNEAC

-247 GADTTKGGSYTVGG
+247 GADITKGGNYTVGG

-307 NYGDTTKPTENI
+307 NYVDTTKPTENI

-346 TEYSYK
+346 TEYSYT

-365 FENNYWLASRS
+365 FGNNYWLASRS
-376 INTESMYSF
+376 INTESTYDF
-385 CVSFVFGQN
+385 CVSYVYGQN
-394 VYIGYT
+394 VYIGNA
-400 GVCYDLDGDFIERDL
+400 GVCYDLDGNFIERDL